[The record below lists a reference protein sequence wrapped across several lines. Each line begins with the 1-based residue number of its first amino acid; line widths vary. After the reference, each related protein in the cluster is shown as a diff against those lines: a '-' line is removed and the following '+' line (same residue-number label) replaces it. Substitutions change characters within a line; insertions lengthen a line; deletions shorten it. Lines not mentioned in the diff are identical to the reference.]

1 MIYTYTKQANLDLLE
16 TEIKASSIT
25 IALDSIT
32 LDGTNDLTIT
42 FKASLSTSEET
53 TLDNLVTDHDHTL
66 PAPTSA
72 IPVEVQGPK
81 DASGRPIISHSPF
94 SDTGGFRFRGASFTD
109 TVATGT
115 TKDIDYEITAERWI
129 NGGRLIVDNI
139 GDDDK
144 ITFQVVDKDNIF
156 GYGAGV
162 VLDEFIKEF
171 YIPKD
176 GDLQVNL
183 AYPARLVQGLYL
195 RLKYTST
202 HASGCNI
209 KCNLYLHWKAA

>member
-1 MIYTYTKQANLDLLE
+1 MIKIKNISE
-16 TEIKASSIT
+16 EIKPLHTHEFQVNEELEIDSTWYFDQVIIEIT
-25 IALDSIT
+25 NGNFQIIY
-32 LDGTNDLTIT
+32 NDTPVVEINKQLEYLRGNIS
-42 FKASLSTSEET
+42 K
-53 TLDNLVTDHDHTL
+53 
-66 PAPTSA
+66 
-72 IPVEVQGPK
+72 VEVQGPK

-115 TKDIDYEITAERWI
+115 TKDIDYGLTAERWI

-144 ITFQVVDKDNIF
+144 ITFQVVDKDNIL
-156 GYGAGV
+156 GLGAGV
-162 VLDEFIKEF
+162 VLDEFIKDF

-183 AYPARLVQGLYL
+183 AYPARIVQGLYI

-202 HASGCNI
+202 HASGCTL